1 MADHRSRLPVRV
13 MCRSLRIRP
22 SGFYAWLHN
31 PMSKRA
37 KEEAPQIEL
46 IRKAWKDS
54 SNLYDYPKLHDD
66 LVNQGDT
73 CCPNKMA

>member
-1 MADHRSRLPVRV
+1 

-46 IRKAWKDS
+46 IRKVHQHDREKRELQQNLPVVRPDS
-54 SNLYDYPKLHDD
+54 VS
-66 LVNQGDT
+66 
-73 CCPNKMA
+73 